1 MRAISYRPIHNG
13 RPMNPSSTTV
23 RTVSMAPIGTR
34 RVGAPQRHIAAGASE
49 PRRSIFDAGRTA
61 AVGPGYLIPNPATGG
76 TTMMMTP
83 SITKRNGVDS
93 IVTGGNSKRQKLDIG
108 GNSAAELAALRGT
121 QLGRTPVRPVFNDSE
136 PRINGAFGR
145 TNEGVPVMPNMPA
158 FRNPLP
164 MGVDYSRTTGSENI
178 IFRGLRQP
186 LPSVTNMTPAF
197 GGSRGLSGTSTTSQ
211 FMQVPSAV
219 APAGGSGPNPV
230 DLFNQAAGDIE
241 KKTKSGS
248 PNARITYTHTLNEI
262 AAAYAGVT
270 QEKTLW
276 IIPIVFEEGG
286 SGYNANRGDLFH
298 FGVDVE
304 HSGYNLAIANYM
316 LAISQVYPNSHAEV
330 ITPQHVLTNF
340 RFGGVVASEEGPTK
354 SQYVDKQDAHIHRNI
369 VFTVQGEANVYNY
382 WGDVKYGQRIGLI
395 LKGVALKNIFAHHYL
410 DVGSYNIDAADPTS
424 IRAIN
429 QQALSNVPLQFVP
442 WYDDE
447 GMMSRPDP
455 SQLEYLDD
463 YGIVRMGIFI
473 PIGTVLQV
481 FGEVANQA
489 YISRSWTSAAATYKS
504 GMLRILVNTFEQ

>member
-1 MRAISYRPIHNG
+1 VRR
-13 RPMNPSSTTV
+13 TTAPQSR
-23 RTVSMAPIGTR
+23 RTVA
-34 RVGAPQRHIAAGASE
+34 ASE

-61 AVGPGYLIPNPATGG
+61 AVGAGFTIPNPSTGP
-76 TTMMMTP
+76 TMMMMTP
-83 SITKRNGVDS
+83 STTKRKGYDS
-93 IVTGGNSKRQKLDIG
+93 IVTGGASKRAQVDLG
-108 GNSAAELAALRGT
+108 GNSPAVDAALRAS

-164 MGVDYSRTTGSENI
+164 MGVDYSRTTGPENI
-178 IFRGLRQP
+178 IFSGLRQP
-186 LPSVTNMTPAF
+186 LPSVATMSPAF
-197 GGSRGLSGTSTTSQ
+197 GVSRGLSGTGTTGQ

-219 APAGGSGPNPV
+219 APAGGSAPNPV
-230 DLFNQAAGDIE
+230 DLFNRAAGDIE

-270 QEKTLW
+270 QEKTIW

-286 SGYNANRGDLFH
+286 MGYNANRGDLFH
-298 FGVDVE
+298 FGVDIQ

-316 LAISQVYPNSHAEV
+316 LALSQVYPNSHADV

-340 RFGGVVASEEGPTK
+340 RVGGVVAAEEGPTK
-354 SQYVDKQDAHIHRNI
+354 SQYVDKQDSHIHRNI
-369 VFTVQGEANVYNY
+369 VFTVQGEANIYNY

-424 IRAIN
+424 IRALN
-429 QQALSNVPLQFVP
+429 QQALSNNPLQFVP
-442 WYDDE
+442 WFDDE
-447 GMMSRPDP
+447 GMSSRPDP

-481 FGEVANQA
+481 FGEVANQC
-489 YISRSWTSAAATYKS
+489 YISRAWTSAAATYKS
-504 GMLRILVNTFEQ
+504 GLLRILVNTFEQ